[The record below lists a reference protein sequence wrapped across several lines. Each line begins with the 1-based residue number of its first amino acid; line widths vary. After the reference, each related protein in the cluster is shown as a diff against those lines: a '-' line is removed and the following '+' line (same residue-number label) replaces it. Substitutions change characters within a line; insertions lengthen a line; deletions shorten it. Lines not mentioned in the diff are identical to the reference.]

1 MHSIEKLQSLYDS
14 ELLNELT
21 SLEQA
26 RKAIRSNYIKAIIAF
41 LVAGVCAFC
50 VSNEVLLSV
59 AVPLMLAALGY
70 IVYVLVKSRRNVKQ
84 FKADFKRQVVQ
95 KIIQFID
102 PTWKYYPQNAISKSD
117 YTKSEL
123 FLKSFDKYKGD
134 DLIEGK
140 IEKTDFKCSEL
151 HTQYIKKTKDKEE
164 VITIFKGLFFH
175 ADFNKNFSGKTF
187 ISTDHT
193 GKILGSMI
201 GDFFEQFTRN
211 EDLVKL
217 ENPEF
222 EKAFVVHST
231 DQIEARYILTP
242 KIMER
247 VINFKNT
254 VGVPVVFSFV
264 GSRVY
269 CAISFKTALFEP
281 KIFRSNINFDDV
293 KQMYE
298 LFKINEIIIQELNL
312 NTRIWTKA

>member
-26 RKAIRSNYIKAIIAF
+26 RKSIRSNYIKAILAF
-41 LVAGVCAFC
+41 LLAGVCAFC

-59 AVPLMLAALGY
+59 AVPLMLAALAY
-70 IVYVLVKSRRNVKQ
+70 IVYVLVKSSSKVKQ

-102 PTWKYYPQNAISKSD
+102 PTWKYYPEKAISRTE
-117 YTKSEL
+117 YIESEL

-134 DLIEGK
+134 DLILGK

-164 VITIFKGLFFH
+164 DVTIFKGLFFH
-175 ADFNKNFSGKTF
+175 ADFNKDFNGKTF

-201 GDFFEQFTRN
+201 GDFFEQFTRK

-247 VINFKNT
+247 IINFKKV

-269 CAISFKTALFEP
+269 CAISFKEALFEP

-298 LFKINEIIIQELNL
+298 LFKINETIIQELNL